1 MRIFKKA
8 MKTVL
13 PIFLLFP
20 FQARNL
26 YRKGL
31 QKDHWPPEGEQRY
44 SFRVDSY
51 SRIILHDHRTG
62 RPVELPISAH
72 KLSWPIRDSIRF
84 SRDGRYL
91 LIPCEKTEFSMEAK
105 SYFLQIWDISKG
117 AFVRKVRI
125 EKNLLVETDHSP
137 T

>member
-1 MRIFKKA
+1 MRIVKKA

-26 YRKGL
+26 YRKGV
-31 QKDHWPPEGEQRY
+31 QKNHWPPEGEQRY
-44 SFRVDSY
+44 SFRLDSY
-51 SRIILHDHRTG
+51 SRITLHDHRTG
-62 RPVELPISAH
+62 RPVELPISAN

-84 SRDGRYL
+84 SQDGRFL
-91 LIPCEKTEFSMEAK
+91 LIPCEKTEFSVEAK
-105 SYFLQIWDISKG
+105 SYFLQVWDIRKG
-117 AFVRKVRI
+117 DIVRKVRI
-125 EKNLLVETDHSP
+125 KKSLLMETDHSP